1 MGYLIAGLLVL
12 VIVAIAIAL
21 VLRAVRGHGRRGA
34 AAAGDESYGGGR
46 LGSATAIL
54 APDPDSPLGDT
65 SEHAGR
71 QRDGETVAEQDA
83 ERSGGSGRARS
94 SGYAG
99 TGAIGDRSG
108 RRGGDDTHSGPP
120 VDGGEGEGSRK
131 V

>member
-12 VIVAIAIAL
+12 VIVAIAVAL
-21 VLRAVRGHGRRGA
+21 AVRAARRP
-34 AAAGDESYGGGR
+34 DSS
-46 LGSATAIL
+46 LAIL
-54 APDPDSPLGDT
+54 AADPDSPLGDT
-65 SEHAGR
+65 TEHAGR
-71 QRDGETVAEQDA
+71 QREGETVAGQDA

-108 RRGGDDTHSGPP
+108 RRAADDAHTGPP